1 MELRQYQEDLVN
13 KIRQAICSGSN
24 RVCAVLGCGGGKS
37 VIIATIAKAATD
49 KGNRVLF
56 LVHRKELTAQISR
69 TMNAMGVDPFLCKVA
84 MVQTMARQK
93 TLARTIPP
101 ALIIVDEAHHSLA
114 SGYLR
119 IFDYFPDATVVGFTA
134 TPQRMGTGGLG
145 KVFQSLVESVSTK
158 WLIDNHYLAPYHLY
172 SVPLT
177 EVTGI
182 HTRHGDYDQGEIAKL
197 MDKGAIF
204 GGTVASWKQRAEG
217 KKTIVYCASIKTS
230 KATAA
235 AFQEQGVP
243 AAHLDGATPKA
254 EREQIVQDF
263 RDGKILVLCNVDLF
277 GEGFDVPD
285 CEAVQLLRPTKSLT
299 LYIQQAM
306 RPMRINPADPG
317 KEAIIL
323 DHVGNYTRH
332 GFPDDDHDWSLEAKK
347 KKKKSETTTKQCPV
361 CYHVFIPPKDRGAGP
376 LHCPYCGTALEEERA
391 PREEQKQ
398 INGITLEEIKESPYS
413 DYRKAK
419 TWEQLDFFRKGKHYK
434 LGWSLHKALEL
445 HIPIPPK
452 YRYIASKIM
461 GKGDQNWFKEAR
473 GGNSKW

>member
-1 MELRQYQEDLVN
+1 MKLRPYQQDLVN

-69 TMNAMGVDPFLCKVA
+69 TMAAMGVDPFLCTVA

-114 SGYLR
+114 AGYLR
-119 IFDYFPDATVVGFTA
+119 IFDYFSQATVVGFTA
-134 TPQRMGTGGLG
+134 TPQRMGDGGLG
-145 KVFQSLVESVSTK
+145 KVFQQLVESVSTK
-158 WLIDNHYLAPYHLY
+158 WLIENHYLTPYHLY

-204 GGTVASWKQRAEG
+204 GGTVASWLQQAKD

-230 KATAA
+230 QATAA
-235 AFQEQGVP
+235 AFRRQGIS
-243 AAHLDGATPKA
+243 AAHLDGSTPKA
-254 EREQIVQDF
+254 ERERIVQQF

-285 CEAVQLLRPTKSLT
+285 CEVVQLLRPTKSLT
-299 LYIQQAM
+299 LFIQQSM
-306 RPMRINPADPG
+306 RPMRINPQDPQ

-332 GFPDDDHDWSLEAKK
+332 GFPDDDHDWNLEAKK
-347 KKKKSETTTKQCPV
+347 KKKQAKTTTKQCPV
-361 CYHVFIPPKDRGAGP
+361 CYHVFIPSKDNDSGP
-376 LHCPYCGTALEEERA
+376 LRCPYCGEVLEEEKA
-391 PREEQKQ
+391 PRSEQEQ

-413 DYRKAK
+413 DYKKAK
-419 TWEQLDFFRKGKHYK
+419 NWEQLEFFRKGKRYK
-434 LGWSLHKALEL
+434 LGWSLYKALEL
-445 HIPIPPK
+445 HIPIPAK
-452 YRYIASKIM
+452 YRYAASKMM
-461 GKGDQNWFKEAR
+461 GKGRKNWFKEAR
-473 GGNSKW
+473 GGNKW